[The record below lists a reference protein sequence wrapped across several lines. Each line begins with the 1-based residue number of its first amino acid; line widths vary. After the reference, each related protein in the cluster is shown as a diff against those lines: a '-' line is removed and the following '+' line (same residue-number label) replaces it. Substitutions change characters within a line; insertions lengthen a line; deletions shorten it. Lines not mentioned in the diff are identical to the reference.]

1 MRKRYSQ
8 SWLCL
13 FLFVFPDLL
22 TMSIPLCRLLEH
34 LHRLAPPELAEPW
47 DNTGLLLG
55 DSNREAGSVLVCLDV
70 TLAVLHEAI
79 VHHCQAVISHHPP
92 IFKPLA
98 RIDLSEPS
106 GKILQT
112 AIVHGIALIACH
124 TNLDS
129 AAGGVSDALAHAL
142 GLTGCQPLQAI
153 AGHAGAGLGRIGQ
166 YSAPVASEEFLRRV
180 MAATANPALP
190 IAGEMPET
198 IKTVALCG
206 GSGSELAPLAQK
218 LGADVYL
225 SGEIKHSTA
234 RWAWESAFCI
244 IDGGHWGTE
253 RLAID
258 LLADWLGGLGIAVHR
273 AETEKSPFN
282 LVHHPA
288 HATPITRRTM

>member
-1 MRKRYSQ
+1 
-8 SWLCL
+8 
-13 FLFVFPDLL
+13 
-22 TMSIPLCRLLEH
+22 MSIPICHLLEH

-47 DNTGLLLG
+47 DNIGLLLG
-55 DSNREAGSVLVCLDV
+55 DGNQETGSVLVCLDV
-70 TLAVLHEAI
+70 TLAILEEAI
-79 VHHCQAVISHHPP
+79 ARNCQAVISHHPP

-98 RIDLSEPS
+98 RIDLTEPT

-112 AIVHGIALIACH
+112 ALIHDIALIACH

-129 AAGGVSDALAHAL
+129 AEGGVSDALAGYL
-142 GLTGCQPLQAI
+142 GLTGCRPLQAI
-153 AGHAGAGLGRIGQ
+153 AAHAGAGLGRIGHF
-166 YSAPVASEEFLRRV
+166 SHPVADEEFLPRV
-180 MAATANPALP
+180 AAATANPGLS
-190 IAGEMPET
+190 IAGKMPKT

-234 RWAWESAFCI
+234 RWAWESGFCI
-244 IDGGHWGTE
+244 IDGGHYGTE

-258 LLADWLGGLGIAVHR
+258 LLADWLRGLNITVHR

-282 LVHHPA
+282 LVNRL
-288 HATPITRRTM
+288 TPQPS

>member
-1 MRKRYSQ
+1 LY
-8 SWLCL
+8 L
-13 FLFVFPDLL
+13 FLFVFPDSL

-55 DSNREAGSVLVCLDV
+55 DGSREAENVLVCLDV

-79 VHHCQAVISHHPP
+79 ARNCQAAISHHPP
-92 IFKPLA
+92 IFKPLT
-98 RIDLSEPS
+98 RIDLSEPA

-112 AIVHGIALIACH
+112 AILHDIALIACH

-129 AAGGVSDALAHAL
+129 ASGGVSDALAGAI
-142 GLTGCQPLQAI
+142 GLAGCQPLQAI
-153 AGHAGAGLGRIGQ
+153 AGHTGAGLGRIGQ
-166 YSAPVASEEFLRRV
+166 YDNPVASEEFLRRV
-180 MAATANPALP
+180 MGATANHVLS
-190 IAGEMPET
+190 IAGEIPET

-206 GSGSELAPLAQK
+206 GSGSELAPLARK

-234 RWAWESAFCI
+234 RWAWESGFCI
-244 IDGGHWGTE
+244 IDGGHYGTE
-253 RLAID
+253 RLAVN
-258 LLADWLGGLGIAVHR
+258 LLADWLSGLDIAAHR
-273 AETEKSPFN
+273 AKTEKSPFN

-288 HATPITRRTM
+288 HTTPITRRKM